1 MKQLAGGV
9 PTASFDRRDLMN
21 KAKEKRRFIILC
33 LAPAIILFT
42 VFMVYPT
49 INVFLMS
56 TLKWGGFSD
65 VKDFVGIQNFLILFE
80 DMNFIRAFQNTI
92 FVIVIVTIF
101 TLALAILFAAILV
114 REKIKGQN
122 FFRVIFYIPN
132 ILSIVVIGAIFSA
145 IYDPSTN
152 GLLNSFLS
160 LFHEEGWIGVQ
171 FLGDQSIVMYSIAF
185 ALIWQ
190 AIGYYMVMYMASMS
204 SIPAHYYEAAELDG
218 CGKVKQFFTIT
229 LPLIWTNIRTTL
241 TFFVISTINLSF
253 LLVQVMTTGGP
264 DGASRVLLFYLYD
277 QAYNNASYGYGMA
290 IGAITFL
297 FSFLLSAV
305 INKITERDD
314 LEF

>member
-1 MKQLAGGV
+1 
-9 PTASFDRRDLMN
+9 MN
-21 KAKEKRRFIILC
+21 KTKEKRRFVILC
-33 LAPAIILFT
+33 LAPAVILFAI
-42 VFMVYPT
+42 FMIYPT

-65 VKDFVGIQNFLILFE
+65 IKEFVGINNFVILFQ

-92 FVIVIVTIF
+92 FVIVVVTVF

-114 REKIKGQN
+114 REKLKGQN

-160 LFHEEGWIGVQ
+160 LFHGEGWIGVQ
-171 FLGDQSIVMYSIAF
+171 FLGNQSIVMYSIAF

-218 CGKVKQFFTIT
+218 CGKIKQFFMIT
-229 LPLIWTNIRTTL
+229 LPLILPHPSN
-241 TFFVISTINLSF
+241 SA
-253 LLVQVMTTGGP
+253 
-264 DGASRVLLFYLYD
+264 AS
-277 QAYNNASYGYGMA
+277 
-290 IGAITFL
+290 
-297 FSFLLSAV
+297 
-305 INKITERDD
+305 
-314 LEF
+314 

>member
-1 MKQLAGGV
+1 MAGGGN
-9 PTASFDRRDLMN
+9 TASIHIRRVSMN
-21 KAKEKRRFIILC
+21 KTKEKRRFVIMC
-33 LAPAIILFT
+33 LAPAVILFT
-42 VFMVYPT
+42 VFMIYPT
-49 INVFLMS
+49 INVFIMS

-65 VKDFVGIQNFLILFE
+65 IKEFVGINNFLILFK
-80 DMNFIRAFQNTI
+80 DMNFIKAFQNTI
-92 FVIVIVTIF
+92 FVIVIVTVF

-114 REKIKGQN
+114 REKLKGQN

-152 GLLNSFLS
+152 GLINSFLS
-160 LFHEEGWIGVQ
+160 IFHEEGWVGVQ
-171 FLGDQSIVMYSIAF
+171 FLGNQSIVMYSIAF

-218 CGKVKQFFTIT
+218 CGKIRQFFSIT
-229 LPLIWTNIRTTL
+229 LPLIWSNIRTTL

-253 LLVQVMTTGGP
+253 LLVQVMTSGGP

-277 QAYNNASYGYGMA
+277 QAYSNASYGYGMA
-290 IGAITFL
+290 IGAVTFI

-305 INKITERDD
+305 INKITERDE

>member
-1 MKQLAGGV
+1 
-9 PTASFDRRDLMN
+9 MN
-21 KAKEKRRFIILC
+21 KKKEKRRFIILC
-33 LAPAIILFT
+33 LAPAVILFT

-49 INVFLMS
+49 IN
-56 TLKWGGFSD
+56 GFSD
-65 VKDFVGIQNFLILFE
+65 EKTFVGLNNFLILFK

-101 TLALAILFAAILV
+101 TLALAIIFASILV
-114 REKIKGQN
+114 REKLKGQN

-145 IYDPSTN
+145 IYDPSAN
-152 GLLNSFLS
+152 GLLNSFLG
-160 LFHEEGWIGVQ
+160 LFMGKDWQGIPY
-171 FLGDQSIVMYSIAF
+171 LGNQSIVMYSIAF

-218 CGKVKQFFTIT
+218 CGKIKQFFTIT
-229 LPLIWTNIRTTL
+229 LPLVWSNIRTTL

-290 IGAITFL
+290 IGAITFI

-305 INKITERDD
+305 INKVTEREEY
-314 LEF
+314 EF

>member
-1 MKQLAGGV
+1 
-9 PTASFDRRDLMN
+9 MN
-21 KAKEKRRFIILC
+21 KTKEKRRFVILC
-33 LAPAIILFT
+33 LAPAVILFAI
-42 VFMVYPT
+42 FMIYPT

-65 VKDFVGIQNFLILFE
+65 IKEFVGINNFVILFQ

-92 FVIVIVTIF
+92 FVIVVVTVF

-114 REKIKGQN
+114 REKLKGQN

-160 LFHEEGWIGVQ
+160 LFHGEGWIGVQ
-171 FLGDQSIVMYSIAF
+171 FLGNQSIVMYSIAF

-190 AIGYYMVMYMASMS
+190 AIGYYMVMYMANMS

-218 CGKVKQFFTIT
+218 CGKIKQFFMIT

-290 IGAITFL
+290 IGAVTFL
-297 FSFLLSAV
+297 FSFLLSAT
-305 INKITERDD
+305 INKITERDE
-314 LEF
+314 LEY